1 MTEANSTSEQPRA
14 GLSTCCVHAGDVRD
28 TAQAHAVG
36 ALVVVDNTLA
46 TPVNENPLHHTT
58 LTASASRPSSAVG
71 ISGGNAPFA
80 EFDQHGGVV
89 DAQVFADSR

>member
-1 MTEANSTSEQPRA
+1 MWSATIRRA
-14 GLSTCCVHAGDVRD
+14 QDKAPPGSDCAISAG
-28 TAQAHAVG
+28 TLIPQ
-36 ALVVVDNTLA
+36 LVKFGR
-46 TPVNENPLHHTT
+46 TT
-58 LTASASRPSSAVG
+58 LTASASRPRSAVG